1 MEYIGKLR
9 WQANSDNILQTLDRF
24 RQFLR
29 FASFSL
35 HSYQC
40 SREQQCMWPDWIKW
54 NILMYT
60 NGYIFTLSCTV
71 KPCCRRKYRKIQ
83 INRLFC
89 RLFSTAAHS
98 KHIDFGLNCVFND
111 RKIEHL
117 KTVRY
122 FFFLSVVNQT
132 KCLHHELEANISF
145 GCKKKRDFL
154 WSREMDVEF
163 SCDKCK
169 FNRMNMKTSCLMMR
183 QKCRKWTESCKCA
196 HAPAYKLWDVFFF
209 QAWQKRDPN
218 NK

>member
-1 MEYIGKLR
+1 
-9 WQANSDNILQTLDRF
+9 
-24 RQFLR
+24 
-29 FASFSL
+29 
-35 HSYQC
+35 
-40 SREQQCMWPDWIKW
+40 
-54 NILMYT
+54 MYT

-83 INRLFC
+83 INRRFC

-98 KHIDFGLNCVFND
+98 KHIHTGLNCVFND

-132 KCLHHELEANISF
+132 KNVYITSLKQTFLLGA
-145 GCKKKRDFL
+145 KKEIFSDL
-154 WSREMDVEF
+154 EMDVEF

-183 QKCRKWTESCKCA
+183 QKCRK
-196 HAPAYKLWDVFFF
+196 
-209 QAWQKRDPN
+209 
-218 NK
+218 